1 MEMTGG
7 EAVASALEML
17 GVRHVFGI
25 VSVHNLPIYD
35 AIGRRGTI
43 TPVGVR
49 HEQAAAH
56 AADGYARATG
66 ELGVVIAST
75 GPGTTNTMTGLFEA
89 GFASSPV
96 LLITGQIESRYL
108 GKARGVLHEAENQ
121 RLMLSSLC
129 RRVETVRRTE
139 DIGRAVIATAE
150 DIRAGR
156 PQPGAVEIP
165 IDQQYR
171 RAEVQIPSPRTE
183 AAYRP
188 DPRALS
194 KVADALGAAT
204 RPVLWAGGGV
214 VSSGAGPALV
224 ALAERLGA
232 PVVTSVEGRGSIPE
246 DHPLCLGALTTSP
259 PVEEVVSD
267 ADLVLAVGTRFQGG
281 GTRNWRLPLRGTL
294 AHLDADPAVIGR
306 NYPADLPV
314 VGDARIGLEL
324 LLESLDRVSTDPGH
338 AEKARSAAD
347 AARAEARTRLG
358 EDHCQIMDAIRRHTP
373 RDCAIVRDATVPAY
387 VWGDRLL
394 PVLQAR
400 TSLRPASAAIGPGL
414 PLALGAA
421 AGSGRPAVLIAGDG
435 GFMLHV
441 GELATAAQHGLPV
454 VICLFN
460 DRGYGVLRNIEA
472 DQFDGRNF
480 GVDLT
485 TPDFPALARAM
496 GVPAIQVTGPAEFEQ
511 RFREAIASGGP
522 ALLDIDLLAL
532 TPLAYPA
539 PRPGPRPGRSESKHS
554 APGSRDVSW
563 PGPPR

>member
-1 MEMTGG
+1 MAMEMTGG
-7 EAVASALEML
+7 EAVVSALETL

-35 AIGRRGTI
+35 AIARRGTI
-43 TPVGVR
+43 TPIAVR

-75 GPGTTNTMTGLFEA
+75 GPGTTNTVTGLFEA
-89 GFASSPV
+89 SFASSPV
-96 LLITGQIESRYL
+96 LLVTGQIDSRYL
-108 GKARGVLHEAENQ
+108 GKAKGFLHEAEHQ

-129 RRVETVRRTE
+129 RRVDTVRRTE
-139 DIGRAVIATAE
+139 DIGRVITAVAD

-171 RAEVQIPSPRTE
+171 RAEVVVPGTRSGQGYVPDAE
-183 AAYRP
+183 AVAKAAE
-188 DPRALS
+188 ALS
-194 KVADALGAAT
+194 EAT

-224 ALAERLGA
+224 ALAERLSA
-232 PVVTSVEGRGSIPE
+232 PVVTTIEGRGSIPE

-259 PVEEVVSD
+259 PVEDIVAS
-267 ADLVLAVGTRFQGG
+267 ADVVLAIGTRFQGNS
-281 GTRNWRLPLRGTL
+281 TRNWTLSFGGTL

-306 NYPADLPV
+306 NYPTALPI

-324 LLESLDRVSTDPGH
+324 LLGGVGRVSTDPDH
-338 AEKARSAAD
+338 AEKARSAAMT
-347 AARAEARTRLG
+347 ARADARAQLG
-358 EDHCQIMDAIRRHTP
+358 EDHCQIMDAIRRHAP
-373 RDCAIVRDATVPAY
+373 REAVIVRDATVPAY
-387 VWGDRLL
+387 LWGDRLL
-394 PVLQAR
+394 PIFQPR
-400 TSLRPASAAIGPGL
+400 TSMRPASAAIGPGL

-421 AGSGRPAVLIAGDG
+421 VGSGRPVVLIAGDG

-441 GELATAAQHGLPV
+441 GELATAVQHAVPV

-460 DRGYGVLRNIEA
+460 DRGYGVLRGIQA
-472 DQFDGRNF
+472 RQFDGRTT

-485 TPDFPALARAM
+485 TPDFPALATSMGMRASR
-496 GVPAIQVTGPAEFEQ
+496 VTGPAEFESH
-511 RFREAIASGGP
+511 FRDAISSGRP

-532 TPLAYPA
+532 SPLRF
-539 PRPGPRPGRSESKHS
+539 PRPAGRS
-554 APGSRDVSW
+554 
-563 PGPPR
+563 

>member
-35 AIGRRGTI
+35 AIARRGTI
-43 TPVGVR
+43 TPIGVR

-75 GPGTTNTMTGLFEA
+75 GPGTTNTMTGLYEA
-89 GFASSPV
+89 SFASSPV
-96 LLITGQIESRYL
+96 LLVTGQIDSGYL
-108 GKARGVLHEAENQ
+108 GKAKGFLHEAEQQ

-139 DIGRAVIATAE
+139 DIGRAVITVAE

-165 IDQQYR
+165 VDLQYR
-171 RAEVQIPSPRTE
+171 RAEVPVPGLRTE
-183 AAYRP
+183 PAYLP
-188 DPRALS
+188 DADALS
-194 KVADALGAAT
+194 KVAGALSAAT

-232 PVVTSVEGRGSIPE
+232 PVVTTVEGRGSIPE
-246 DHPLCLGALTTSP
+246 DHPLCLGALTTSR
-259 PVEEVVSD
+259 PVEDIVSG

-281 GTRNWRLPLRGTL
+281 STRNWRLSFGGTL

-306 NYPADLPV
+306 NYPAALPA
-314 VGDARIGLEL
+314 VGDARAGLEFL
-324 LLESLDRVSTDPGH
+324 LASVDRVSTEPGH
-338 AEKARSAAD
+338 AEKAQSAA
-347 AARAEARTRLG
+347 ATARADARAAIG
-358 EDHCQIMDAIRRHTP
+358 GDYCQIMDAIRRHAP
-373 RDCAIVRDATVPAY
+373 RESVIVRDATVPAY

-394 PVLQAR
+394 PILQPR
-400 TSLRPASAAIGPGL
+400 TSIRPASAAIGPGL

-441 GELATAAQHGLPV
+441 GELATAAQHDLPV

-460 DRGYGVLRNIEA
+460 DRGYGMLRDIEA
-472 DQFDGRNF
+472 RQFDGRNF
-480 GVDLT
+480 GVDLA
-485 TPDFPALARAM
+485 TPDFPALAASM
-496 GVPAIQVTGPAEFEQ
+496 GVRAARVTGPAEFEP
-511 RFREAIASGGP
+511 RFREAIASGRP
-522 ALLDIDLLAL
+522 ALLDIDMRAL
-532 TPLAYPA
+532 PPLSLY
-539 PRPGPRPGRSESKHS
+539 GPRPAGR
-554 APGSRDVSW
+554 A
-563 PGPPR
+563 

>member
-7 EAVASALEML
+7 EAVVSALEAL

-35 AIGRRGTI
+35 AIARRGTI
-43 TPVGVR
+43 TPIGVR

-96 LLITGQIESRYL
+96 LLITGQIDSGYL
-108 GKARGVLHEAENQ
+108 GKAKGFLHEAEHQ
-121 RLMLSSLC
+121 GLMLSSLC

-139 DIGRAVIATAE
+139 DIGRAIIAVAE

-165 IDQQYR
+165 VDQQYR
-171 RAEVQIPSPRTE
+171 RAEVVLPDLRKDT
-183 AAYRP
+183 AYVP
-188 DPRALS
+188 A
-194 KVADALGAAT
+194 ADAVAQVAEALADAT

-214 VSSGAGPALV
+214 VSANAGPALV

-232 PVVTSVEGRGSIPE
+232 PVVTTVEGRGSIPE

-259 PVEEVVSD
+259 QVEAIVSG
-267 ADLVLAVGTRFQGG
+267 ADVVLAVGTRFQAHS
-281 GTRNWRLPLRGTL
+281 TRNWRLSFGGTL
-294 AHLDADPAVIGR
+294 AHLDADPGVIGR
-306 NYPADLPV
+306 TYPTALPV

-324 LLESLDRVSTDPGH
+324 LLGAIGRVSTDPGH
-338 AEKARSAAD
+338 AEQARLAAE
-347 AARAEARTRLG
+347 AAREDARAGLG
-358 EDHCQIMDAIRRHTP
+358 ADHCQIMDAIRRHAP
-373 RDCAIVRDATVPAY
+373 RESVIVRDATVPAY
-387 VWGDRLL
+387 RWGDRLL
-394 PVLQAR
+394 PILQPR
-400 TSLRPASAAIGPGL
+400 TSVRSASAAIGPGL

-421 AGSGRPAVLIAGDG
+421 AGTGHPAVLIVGDG

-441 GELATAAQHGLPV
+441 GELVTAVQHDLPV

-460 DRGYGVLRNIEA
+460 DRGYGVLRGIQA
-472 DQFDGRNF
+472 RQFEGRTT

-485 TPDFPALARAM
+485 TPDFAALARSM
-496 GVPAIQVTGPAEFEQ
+496 GMQAAQVSDPAEFER
-511 RFREAIASGGP
+511 RFREAIASGRP
-522 ALLDIDLLAL
+522 TLLDIDLLAL
-532 TPLAYPA
+532 SPLGLY
-539 PRPGPRPGRSESKHS
+539 GPRPSGRS
-554 APGSRDVSW
+554 
-563 PGPPR
+563 

>member
-1 MEMTGG
+1 LELTGG
-7 EAVASALEML
+7 EAVVSALEML

-35 AIGRRGTI
+35 AIARRGTI
-43 TPVGVR
+43 TPIAVR

-96 LLITGQIESRYL
+96 LLVTGQIDSAYL
-108 GKARGVLHEAENQ
+108 GKAKGFLHEAERQ

-139 DIGRAVIATAE
+139 DIGRAVIAVAA

-171 RAEVQIPSPRTE
+171 RAEVAI
-183 AAYRP
+183 P
-188 DPRALS
+188 DPRKDTAYVPDADAVS
-194 KVADALGAAT
+194 KVAEALAAAT

-214 VSSGAGPALV
+214 VSAGAGPALV

-232 PVVTSVEGRGSIPE
+232 PVVTTIEGRGSIPE
-246 DHPLCLGALTTSP
+246 DHPLSLGALTISQ
-259 PVEEVVSD
+259 PVEDVVSG
-267 ADLVLAVGTRFQGG
+267 ADLVLAVGTRFQGSS
-281 GTRNWRLPLRGTL
+281 TRNWRLSFGGTL

-306 NYPADLPV
+306 NYPTALPV

-324 LLESLDRVSTDPGH
+324 LLSAIDRVSTEPGH
-338 AEKARSAAD
+338 AEKARSAAATARED
-347 AARAEARTRLG
+347 AWARLG
-358 EDHCQIMDAIRRHTP
+358 ADHCQIMDAIRRHAP
-373 RDCAIVRDATVPAY
+373 RESVIVRDATVPAY
-387 VWGDRLL
+387 LWADRLL
-394 PVLQAR
+394 PILQPR
-400 TSLRPASAAIGPGL
+400 TSVRSASAAIGPGL

-441 GELATAAQHGLPV
+441 GELATAVQHDLPV

-460 DRGYGVLRNIEA
+460 DRGYGVLRNIESR
-472 DQFDGRNF
+472 QFDGRNF
-480 GVDLT
+480 GVDLA
-485 TPDFPALARAM
+485 TPDFPALAKSM
-496 GVPAIQVTGPAEFEQ
+496 GVQATRVASPAEFES
-511 RFREAIASGGP
+511 RFGEAVASGRP
-522 ALLDIDLLAL
+522 WLLDIDLLAL
-532 TPLAYPA
+532 SPL
-539 PRPGPRPGRSESKHS
+539 RFPGR
-554 APGSRDVSW
+554 
-563 PGPPR
+563 

>member
-1 MEMTGG
+1 MELTGG
-7 EAVASALEML
+7 EAVVAALDML

-35 AIGRRGTI
+35 AIARRGTI
-43 TPVGVR
+43 TPVAVR

-96 LLITGQIESRYL
+96 LLVTGQIDSGYL
-108 GKARGVLHEAENQ
+108 GKGKGFLHEAEQQ

-139 DIGRAVIATAE
+139 DIGRAVIAVAE

-171 RAEVQIPSPRTE
+171 RAEVAI
-183 AAYRP
+183 P
-188 DPRALS
+188 DPRKDTAY
-194 KVADALGAAT
+194 VPDADAVAKAAEALAAAT

-214 VSSGAGPALV
+214 VSAGAGPALV

-232 PVVTSVEGRGSIPE
+232 PVVTTIEGRGSIPE
-246 DHPLCLGALTTSP
+246 DHPLSLGALTISQ
-259 PVEEVVSD
+259 PVEDVVSG
-267 ADLVLAVGTRFQGG
+267 ADLVLAVGTRFQGSS
-281 GTRNWRLPLRGTL
+281 TRNWRLSFGGTL

-306 NYPADLPV
+306 NYPTALPV
-314 VGDARIGLEL
+314 VGDARVGLEL
-324 LLESLDRVSTDPGH
+324 LLAAIDRVSTEPGH
-338 AEKARSAAD
+338 AEKARSAA
-347 AARAEARTRLG
+347 ATARADARARLG
-358 EDHCQIMDAIRRHTP
+358 ADHCQIMDAIRRHAP
-373 RDCAIVRDATVPAY
+373 GESVIVRDATVPAY
-387 VWGDRLL
+387 LWADRLL
-394 PVLQAR
+394 PILQPR
-400 TSLRPASAAIGPGL
+400 TSVRSASAAIGPGL

-421 AGSGRPAVLIAGDG
+421 AGSGRPTVLIAGDG

-441 GELATAAQHGLPV
+441 GELSTAVQHDLPV

-460 DRGYGVLRNIEA
+460 DRGYGVLRSIEA
-472 DQFDGRNF
+472 RQFDGRNF
-480 GVDLT
+480 GVDLA
-485 TPDFPALARAM
+485 TPDFPALAKSM
-496 GVPAIQVTGPAEFEQ
+496 GVQAARVASPAEFES
-511 RFREAIASGGP
+511 RFREAVASGRP
-522 ALLDIDLLAL
+522 WLLDIDLLAL
-532 TPLAYPA
+532 SPL
-539 PRPGPRPGRSESKHS
+539 RFPGR
-554 APGSRDVSW
+554 
-563 PGPPR
+563 

>member
-7 EAVASALEML
+7 EAVAAALEKL

-35 AIGRRGTI
+35 AIARRGTI
-43 TPVGVR
+43 TPIGVR

-96 LLITGQIESRYL
+96 LLVTGQIDSGYL
-108 GKARGVLHEAENQ
+108 GKAKGFLHEAEHQ

-129 RRVETVRRTE
+129 RRVESVRRTE
-139 DIGRAVIATAE
+139 DIGRAIIAVAA

-165 IDQQYR
+165 VDQQYR
-171 RAEVQIPSPRTE
+171 RAEVTIPDLRTDQ
-183 AAYRP
+183 AYTP
-188 DPRALS
+188 NADALS
-194 KVADALGAAT
+194 KVADALAAAT

-214 VSSGAGPALV
+214 VSSGAGPALT
-224 ALAERLGA
+224 ALAEHLGA
-232 PVVTSVEGRGSIPE
+232 PVVTTIEGRGSIPE

-259 PVEEVVSD
+259 QVEEIVSD
-267 ADLVLAVGTRFQGG
+267 ADVVLAAGTRFQGG
-281 GTRNWRLPLRGTL
+281 STRNWRLSFGGTL

-306 NYPADLPV
+306 NYPTALPV

-324 LLESLDRVSTDPGH
+324 LLGAIGRVSTDPGH
-338 AEKARSAAD
+338 AEKAASAAATARRD
-347 AARAEARTRLG
+347 ARALIG
-358 EDHCQIMDAIRRHTP
+358 EDHCQIMDAIRRHAP
-373 RDCAIVRDATVPAY
+373 RESVIVRDATVPAY
-387 VWGDRLL
+387 LWGDRLL
-394 PVLQAR
+394 PILQPR
-400 TSLRPASAAIGPGL
+400 TSVRPASAAIGPGL

-441 GELATAAQHGLPV
+441 GELVTVVQHDLPV

-460 DRGYGVLRNIEA
+460 DRGYGVLRGIEA
-472 DQFDGRNF
+472 RQFDGRNF

-485 TPDFPALARAM
+485 TPDFPALAMSM
-496 GVPAIQVTGPAEFEQ
+496 GVQATRVSDPAQFES
-511 RFREAIASGGP
+511 RFREAIASGRP
-522 ALLDIDLLAL
+522 TLLDIDLLAL
-532 TPLAYPA
+532 TPL
-539 PRPGPRPGRSESKHS
+539 SL
-554 APGSRDVSW
+554 PGSR
-563 PGPPR
+563 PPRRS

>member
-1 MEMTGG
+1 VEMTGG
-7 EAVASALEML
+7 EAVVAALEML

-35 AIGRRGTI
+35 AIARRGTI
-43 TPVGVR
+43 TPIGVR

-89 GFASSPV
+89 SFVSSPV
-96 LLITGQIESRYL
+96 LLITGQIESGYL
-108 GKARGVLHEAENQ
+108 GKAKGFLHEAEHQ
-121 RLMLSSLC
+121 SLMLSSLC

-139 DIGRAVIATAE
+139 DIGRAVIAVAE

-171 RAEVQIPSPRTE
+171 RADVVL
-183 AAYRP
+183 P
-188 DPRALS
+188 DLRKDTGYVPDASAVAKVAEALS
-194 KVADALGAAT
+194 AAT

-214 VSSGAGPALV
+214 VSSGAGPALT

-232 PVVTSVEGRGSIPE
+232 PVVTTIEGRGSITE
-246 DHPLCLGALTTSP
+246 DHPLCLGPLTTSR
-259 PVEEVVSD
+259 PVEEIVST
-267 ADLVLAVGTRFQGG
+267 ADLVLAVGTRFQGSS
-281 GTRNWRLPLRGTL
+281 TRNWKLSFGGTL

-306 NYPADLPV
+306 SYPTALPV

-324 LLESLDRVSTDPGH
+324 LLAAVDRVSTDPGH
-338 AEKARSAAD
+338 ADKARSAGATARAD
-347 AARAEARTRLG
+347 ARARLG
-358 EDHCQIMDAIRRHTP
+358 EDHCQIMDAIRRHAP
-373 RDCAIVRDATVPAY
+373 RESVIVRDATIPAY

-394 PVLQAR
+394 PIIAPR
-400 TSLRPASAAIGPGL
+400 TSIRPASAAIGPGL

-421 AGSGRPAVLIAGDG
+421 AGSGRPTVLIAGDG

-441 GELATAAQHGLPV
+441 GELVTAVQHDLPV

-460 DRGYGVLRNIEA
+460 DRGYGVLRGIEA
-472 DQFDGRNF
+472 QQFDGRNF

-485 TPDFPALARAM
+485 TPDFPALAASM
-496 GVPAIQVTGPAEFEQ
+496 GVPATRVASPAQFEAA
-511 RFREAIASGGP
+511 FREAVASGRP

-532 TPLAYPA
+532 SPLTLTGARPA
-539 PRPGPRPGRSESKHS
+539 PRS
-554 APGSRDVSW
+554 
-563 PGPPR
+563 

>member
-7 EAVASALEML
+7 EAVAAALEAL

-35 AIGRRGTI
+35 AIARRGTI

-89 GFASSPV
+89 SFASSPV
-96 LLITGQIESRYL
+96 LLITGQIDSGYL
-108 GKARGVLHEAENQ
+108 GKAKGFLHEAEQQ

-139 DIGRAVIATAE
+139 DIGRAVIATAQ

-165 IDQQYR
+165 VDLQYR
-171 RAEVQIPSPRTE
+171 RAEVEIPVIRTG
-183 AAYRP
+183 AGYTP
-188 DPRALS
+188 D
-194 KVADALGAAT
+194 ADALSRVADVLAAAT

-214 VSSGAGPALV
+214 VSSGAAPALT

-232 PVVTSVEGRGSIPE
+232 PVVTTIEGRGSIPE
-246 DHPLCLGALTTSP
+246 DHPLCLGALTISSQ
-259 PVEEVVSD
+259 VEDIVSG
-267 ADLVLAVGTRFQGG
+267 ADVVLAVGTRFQGG
-281 GTRNWRLPLRGTL
+281 STRNWRLSFGGAL

-314 VGDARIGLEL
+314 VGDARIGLEQL
-324 LLESLDRVSTDPGH
+324 LGLIGQVSTDPEH
-338 AEKARSAAD
+338 AAKAKSAAE
-347 AARAEARTRLG
+347 AARRDARGRIG
-358 EDHCQIMDAIRRHTP
+358 ADYCQIMDAIRRHAP
-373 RDCAIVRDATVPAY
+373 RDSVIVRDATVPAY

-394 PVLQAR
+394 PILRPR
-400 TSLRPASAAIGPGL
+400 TSMRPASAAIGPGL

-441 GELATAAQHGLPV
+441 GELVTAVQHDLPV

-460 DRGYGVLRNIEA
+460 DQGYGVLRGIEA
-472 DQFDGRNF
+472 RQFDGRNF

-485 TPDFPALARAM
+485 TPDFPALARSM
-496 GVPAIQVTGPAEFEQ
+496 GVQAARVADPGEFES
-511 RFREAIASGGP
+511 RFREAITSGRP
-522 ALLDIDLLAL
+522 WLLDIDMLSLS
-532 TPLAYPA
+532 PLSIPGTRPPA
-539 PRPGPRPGRSESKHS
+539 RP
-554 APGSRDVSW
+554 
-563 PGPPR
+563 

>member
-7 EAVASALEML
+7 EAVAAALEKL

-25 VSVHNLPIYD
+25 VSEHNLPIYD
-35 AIGRRGTI
+35 AIARRGTI
-43 TPVGVR
+43 TPIGVR

-89 GFASSPV
+89 SFASSPV
-96 LLITGQIESRYL
+96 LLITGQIDSGYL
-108 GKARGVLHEAENQ
+108 GKGKGFLHEAEQQQ
-121 RLMLSSLC
+121 RMLSALC

-139 DIGRAVIATAE
+139 DIGRAVIAAAE

-165 IDQQYR
+165 VDQQYR
-171 RAEVQIPSPRTE
+171 RAQVQIPSLRTG
-183 AAYRP
+183 AYYTP
-188 DPRALS
+188 DADALS
-194 KVADALGAAT
+194 KVAEALSAAT

-214 VSSGAGPALV
+214 VSSGAGPALT

-232 PVVTSVEGRGSIPE
+232 PVVTTVEGRGSIPE

-259 PVEEVVSD
+259 QVEDIVST
-267 ADLVLAVGTRFQGG
+267 ADVVLAVGTRFQGG
-281 GTRNWRLPLRGTL
+281 ATRNWRLSFGGTL

-306 NYPADLPV
+306 NYPTALPV
-314 VGDARIGLEL
+314 VGDARIGLEQL
-324 LLESLDRVSTDPGH
+324 LGLIGGVSTDQEH
-338 AEKARSAAD
+338 AEKARSAAE
-347 AARAEARTRLG
+347 AARRDARARIG
-358 EDHCQIMDAIRRHTP
+358 EDYCQIMDAIRRHAP
-373 RDCAIVRDATVPAY
+373 RDSVIVRDATVPAY

-394 PVLQAR
+394 PILLPR
-400 TSLRPASAAIGPGL
+400 TSVRPASAAIGPGL

-421 AGSGRPAVLIAGDG
+421 AGSGRPAVLIVGDG

-441 GELATAAQHGLPV
+441 GELVTAVQHDLPV

-460 DRGYGVLRNIEA
+460 DQGYGVLRGIEA
-472 DQFDGRNF
+472 RQFEGRNF

-485 TPDFPALARAM
+485 TPDFPALAKSM
-496 GVPAIQVTGPAEFEQ
+496 GVQASRVADPVEFEA
-511 RFREAIASGGP
+511 RFGEAIASGRP
-522 ALLDIDLLAL
+522 VLLDIDMTAL
-532 TPLAYPA
+532 SPLSLPGTRPA
-539 PRPGPRPGRSESKHS
+539 GR
-554 APGSRDVSW
+554 A
-563 PGPPR
+563 

>member
-7 EAVASALEML
+7 EATASALELL

-35 AIGRRGTI
+35 AIARRGTI
-43 TPVGVR
+43 TPIGVR

-89 GFASSPV
+89 GFASSRV
-96 LLITGQIESRYL
+96 LLVTGQIDSAYL
-108 GKARGVLHEAENQ
+108 GKAKGFLHEAEQQ
-121 RLMLSSLC
+121 RRMLSSLC

-139 DIGRAVIATAE
+139 DIGRAIVSVAE

-171 RAEVQIPSPRTE
+171 RAEVTLPDRHKDVAYVPDS
-183 AAYRP
+183 AAL
-188 DPRALS
+188 A
-194 KVADALGAAT
+194 KVAEALAAAT

-214 VSSGAGPALV
+214 VSSGAGPALT

-232 PVVTSVEGRGSIPE
+232 PVVTTVEGRGSIPE

-259 PVEEVVSD
+259 QIEEIVSD
-267 ADLVLAVGTRFQGG
+267 ADLVLAVGTRFQGSS
-281 GTRNWRLPLRGTL
+281 TRNWRLSFGGTL

-306 NYPADLPV
+306 NYLAALPV
-314 VGDARIGLEL
+314 VGDARVGLEL
-324 LLESLDRVSTDPGH
+324 LLGAIGRVSTDPGH
-338 AEKARSAAD
+338 AEKAAAAAA
-347 AARAEARTRLG
+347 AARKDARTRIG
-358 EDHCQIMDAIRRHTP
+358 EDHAQIMDAIRRHAP
-373 RDCAIVRDATVPAY
+373 RESVVVRDATVPAY

-394 PVLQAR
+394 PIVAPR
-400 TSLRPASAAIGPGL
+400 TSVRPASAAIGPGL

-421 AGSGRPAVLIAGDG
+421 AGTGRPVVLIAGDG

-441 GELATAAQHGLPV
+441 GELVTAVQHELPV

-460 DRGYGVLRNIEA
+460 DRGYGVLRGIEA
-472 DQFDGRNF
+472 RQFDGRNF
-480 GVDLT
+480 GVDLA
-485 TPDFPALARAM
+485 TPDFPALAASM
-496 GVPAIQVTGPAEFEQ
+496 GVPATRVASPAEFEPA
-511 RFREAIASGGP
+511 FRDAIASGGP
-522 ALLDIDLLAL
+522 ALLDIDLLSL
-532 TPLAYPA
+532 SPL
-539 PRPGPRPGRSESKHS
+539 SL
-554 APGSRDVSW
+554 PGS
-563 PGPPR
+563 GPARRA